1 MTGKLKSF
9 AAYYNDQESPEII
22 EAVDLDE
29 AEDIALERCGGLKGV
44 RPQLGKGVL
53 ASSSFV
59 KYAIYDNDRDPADT
73 PEYLTGGHVER
84 DPEEPPCPEQIPG
97 HGLDGN
103 AAVCERRM
111 HRGRMQ
117 VRHDKD
123 HRPQRQEPGD
133 GRHGVQKPCRTP
145 ASNQTR
151 HKADGKKH

>member
-22 EAVDLDE
+22 EAVGLDE
-29 AEDIALERCGGLKGV
+29 AEDIALERCGGLKGI

-73 PEYLTGGHVER
+73 PEYLTGGHVEQ

-97 HGLDGN
+97 HDWTETRRSANGACIEDACKCGMTRITDHN
-103 AAVCERRM
+103 GKNPETDDMGYRTVSYARVKPDAA
-111 HRGRMQ
+111 
-117 VRHDKD
+117 
-123 HRPQRQEPGD
+123 
-133 GRHGVQKPCRTP
+133 
-145 ASNQTR
+145 
-151 HKADGKKH
+151 